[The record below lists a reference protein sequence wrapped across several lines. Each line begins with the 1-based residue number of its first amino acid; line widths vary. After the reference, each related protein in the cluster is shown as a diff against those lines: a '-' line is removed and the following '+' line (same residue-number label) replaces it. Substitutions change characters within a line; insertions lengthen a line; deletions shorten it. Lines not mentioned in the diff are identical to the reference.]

1 MNKKLLAT
9 MALIAMT
16 TTSAYCWEKNIT
28 NCHTIN
34 SKSEVVEECFNENQ
48 LETLTTKT
56 LSTTRSVCV
65 EKQNGKRCIEDQP
78 NGPIIS
84 VIKCIKDGK
93 NRSCINMS
101 KTPNDKELAEFNSYL
116 NKFQIEGF
124 TK

>member
-1 MNKKLLAT
+1 MNKKMLAT

-16 TTSAYCWEKNIT
+16 TTSAYCRERNIT
-28 NCHTIN
+28 DCHTIS
-34 SKSEVVEECFNENQ
+34 SKSEVIEECFKKTHI
-48 LETLTTKT
+48 ETLTTDSF
-56 LSTTRSVCV
+56 STTRSVCV
-65 EKQNGKRCIEDQP
+65 EKQSATRCIEDQP

-84 VIKCIKDGK
+84 VKKCVNDSKK
-93 NRSCINMS
+93 RSCFEMS